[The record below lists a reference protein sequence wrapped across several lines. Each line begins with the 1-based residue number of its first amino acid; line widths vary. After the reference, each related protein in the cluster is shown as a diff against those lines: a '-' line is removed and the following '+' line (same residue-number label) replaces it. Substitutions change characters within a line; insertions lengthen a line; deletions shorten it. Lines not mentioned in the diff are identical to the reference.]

1 MTQLNVPDGPK
12 GLLSSPKRFL
22 DYCRNPLDY
31 LTRIARQYGDV
42 VLLPT
47 FGMRFYMFNH
57 PDQIEEILRHKHR
70 FFKKDFYIESLR
82 PLLGSGLLTSDGE
95 AWRRQRVMAQ
105 PAFGAKQIQ
114 QYAATMVADTAGLT
128 AGWQPGETR
137 DIHHDMM
144 RLTLQIVTKTLFDA
158 DVNDKEGSIGKDLE
172 AAMTYYANPLAMWPA
187 WRHVPTP
194 TNLRFRRTLR
204 RLNGVI
210 FKMIHER
217 RESGTAGRGDL
228 LSRLL
233 VAEDEEGRKMSDA
246 ELRDQLITLFLAGHE
261 TTALTLSYTFYLLA
275 QNPDAESALQAE
287 LDRVLGGRLPTV
299 ADVPELHYAEWVIK
313 ESMRIFP
320 PAWTIGR
327 EALEDCEIG
336 GYRIPKGSQLLMAQ
350 WVVQRDP
357 RFWPEPERFNP
368 SRWDDQSTKNLPRCA
383 YFPFGDGPRICIG
396 ISFAMME
403 AVLLLSAIAQ
413 RFRLEL
419 VPGQTLRLVPSVT
432 LRPRDGIKMIVRERK
447 GSRSAVQ
454 ESSALKPAEYA
465 QV

>member
-1 MTQLNVPDGPK
+1 
-12 GLLSSPKRFL
+12 
-22 DYCRNPLDY
+22 
-31 LTRIARQYGDV
+31 
-42 VLLPT
+42 
-47 FGMRFYMFNH
+47 
-57 PDQIEEILRHKHR
+57 
-70 FFKKDFYIESLR
+70 
-82 PLLGSGLLTSDGE
+82 
-95 AWRRQRVMAQ
+95 
-105 PAFGAKQIQ
+105 
-114 QYAATMVADTAGLT
+114 
-128 AGWQPGETR
+128 
-137 DIHHDMM
+137 
-144 RLTLQIVTKTLFDA
+144 
-158 DVNDKEGSIGKDLE
+158 
-172 AAMTYYANPLAMWPA
+172 MWPA

-204 RLNGVI
+204 RLNDVI

-313 ESMRIFP
+313 ESMRMYP

-403 AVLLLSAIAQ
+403 AILLLAAIAQ

-465 QV
+465 EV